1 MYKIA
6 YYIHQYQYNQTP
18 AHTREDMAWIAENG
32 FDGVA
37 MVVNEH
43 DLVKGDRNIDLVF
56 SSAKAAGLKVH
67 LVPSRWGGLV
77 AGTPG
82 IKSAFS
88 SSHPDDLMRSKSG
101 AVQQNSLWG
110 ALASVHSPATFSFY
124 CEMLDQIFSR
134 WSFDGIIWDEPKGF
148 GVEDY
153 SIHAMKK
160 RPDGAGIY
168 WDNQQFAHFFD
179 RLGEYLKTKYPHI
192 RLSMF
197 VYATMPQEVLD
208 CCCAIRYLDDI
219 GIDGNPFIQNRS
231 TDKQG
236 KTLLENGDK
245 IMKMAHHA
253 GKNGLM
259 LIENFDLTLEETALM
274 DANLPE
280 ILSYVHHKDDVVMA
294 YYYGRNNEDP
304 DRVMEITSKHLKH
317 R

>member
-18 AHTREDMAWIAENG
+18 AHTREDMAWIRSNG

-37 MVVNEH
+37 MVVNEV
-43 DLVKGDRNIDLVF
+43 DLVKGDRNIDQVF
-56 SSAKAAGLKVH
+56 AAAKAQGLKMH

-88 SSHPDDLMRSKSG
+88 SSHPDDLMRAKDGSIQAG
-101 AVQQNSLWG
+101 ALWG
-110 ALASVHSPATFSFY
+110 ALASVHSPATFQFF
-124 CEMLDQIFSR
+124 CENLSAVLAR
-134 WSFDGIIWDEPKGF
+134 WPFDGIIWDEPKGF
-148 GVEDY
+148 RTEDY
-153 SIHAMKK
+153 SAHAMKT
-160 RPDGAGIY
+160 RPGGAGIQ

-179 RLGEYLKTKYPHI
+179 RLGKFLKEKYPNI

-208 CCCAIRYLDDI
+208 CCTAIQYLDDF
-219 GIDGNPFIQNRS
+219 GIDGNPFIQTRK

-236 KTLLENGDK
+236 KTLLENGK
-245 IMKMAHHA
+245 RIIELSHQA

-259 LIENFDLTLEETALM
+259 LIEDFDLTLEETKLM
-274 DANLPE
+274 DRFLPE
-280 ILSYVHHKDDVVMA
+280 ILSYASRPEDVVMA

-304 DRVMEITSKHLKH
+304 DEVMRVISKHLNF
-317 R
+317 

>member
-18 AHTREDMAWIAENG
+18 AHTQEDMAWIRSNG

-37 MVVNEH
+37 MVVNEV
-43 DLVKGDRNIDLVF
+43 DLVKGDRNIDRVF
-56 SSAKAAGLKVH
+56 SAAKAQGLKMH

-88 SSHPDDLMRSKSG
+88 SSHPDDLMRSKDGSVQAG
-101 AVQQNSLWG
+101 ALWG
-110 ALASVHSPATFSFY
+110 ALASVHSPATFQFFCDNFSAV
-124 CEMLDQIFSR
+124 LSR
-134 WSFDGIIWDEPKGF
+134 WPFDGIIWDEPKGF
-148 GVEDY
+148 RTEDY
-153 SIHAMKK
+153 STHAMKT
-160 RPDGAGIY
+160 RPEGADVQ

-179 RLGEYLKTKYPHI
+179 RAGKFLKEKYPGI

-208 CCCAIRYLDDI
+208 CCTGIEHLDDF
-219 GIDGNPFIQNRS
+219 GIDGNPFIQKRE

-236 KTLLENGDK
+236 KTLLENGKK
-245 IMKMAHHA
+245 IMELSHRA

-259 LIENFDLTLEETALM
+259 LIENFDLTLEETKLM
-274 DANLPE
+274 DQSLPE
-280 ILSYVHHKDDVVMA
+280 ILSYASQPEDVLMA

-304 DRVMEITSKHLKH
+304 DEVMQILSKHINV
-317 R
+317 